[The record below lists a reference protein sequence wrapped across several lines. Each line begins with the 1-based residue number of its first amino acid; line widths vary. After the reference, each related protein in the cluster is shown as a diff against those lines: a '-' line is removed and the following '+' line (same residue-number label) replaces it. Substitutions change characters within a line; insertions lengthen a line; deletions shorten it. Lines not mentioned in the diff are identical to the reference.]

1 MKTSAAK
8 KKIRAL
14 ESALVRDQQK
24 LAAMKRHQPLEP
36 VTDYTLTTARG
47 PVKLSALFG
56 GKRDLIVVHN
66 MGRQCRF
73 CTLWADGFNGLY
85 PHLADRAAFVVVS
98 PDSPAAQGKFAVSRG
113 WRFPMA
119 SGAES
124 SFIHD
129 MGYLPA
135 PDDPMPGISTF
146 RLVRGKIFRVATA
159 RFGPFDAI
167 CATWPMF
174 ALLADGVDGWQPQYR
189 Y

>member
-8 KKIRAL
+8 RKTHAL

-24 LAAMKRHQPLEP
+24 LAALKRRQPLEP
-36 VTDYTLTTARG
+36 VADYTLQTTRG

-56 GKRDLIVVHN
+56 GRRDLVVVHN
-66 MGRQCRF
+66 LGRSCRY
-73 CTLWADGFNGLY
+73 CTMWADGLNGLH

-98 PDSPAAQGKFAVSRG
+98 PDPVAVQRKFAKSRG

-119 SGAES
+119 SGEGS
-124 SFIHD
+124 TFTHD
-129 MGYLPA
+129 MGYQPK
-135 PDDPMPGISTF
+135 PDEPWPGMSTF
-146 RLVRGKIFRVATA
+146 VLKRGKIFRVATA
-159 RFGPFDAI
+159 PFGPFDPF

-174 ALLADGVDGWQPQYR
+174 ALLADGVDGWEPKYR